1 MRTPLGAFLILVMA
15 FISERGAASPEPALS
30 WAWWALCEHLP
41 SKCTEGAGF
50 LETFPPGVLARLEI
64 LA

>member
-1 MRTPLGAFLILVMA
+1 MPTPLGAFLILSHG
-15 FISERGAASPEPALS
+15 FYLERGCIPMPAVS
-30 WAWWALCEHLP
+30 WTWWALCEHLP

-50 LETFPPGVLARLEI
+50 LETFPPGVLAGLEI